1 MSRSVV
7 VVGGGLAGLVAARHL
22 AEEGAEVTVYEQRE
36 TVGGR
41 VRSRQRQGCTLDYGF
56 QVLFTAYPAVCRELD
71 LDALDLRPFKP
82 GAVIARPGQRSVL
95 SDPLRDP
102 RATIESLTNTEV
114 PFSDKLR
121 TLALR
126 RDLSGREYESLLD
139 RPDASIREYLR
150 EWGFSER
157 YLANF
162 IAPFYGG
169 ITLDRS
175 LGSSKRVF
183 EYTFKALS
191 DGQSVLP
198 AGGMG
203 EITRQLAARAEDA
216 GATIETDH
224 AVTELKRKRRHA
236 VVVTDDD
243 RRAVDA
249 VVVATPPQVAARL
262 TGNDAIPTEGV
273 GCVTQYYRLPDGPPL
288 DTGKRLL
295 LNAGSTSPNTVVPL
309 SEVVPEYAT
318 GDDLLLN
325 ATFLDEALFDTSS
338 ELLAEHTREALDS
351 WYPER
356 SFEGLETLA
365 TDRIPFAQFAQPP
378 GVHDSL
384 PDVRDGGRRTY
395 LAGEYTEW
403 SSIQGA
409 MNSGRKAAK
418 AVLEDL

>member
-22 AEEGAEVTVYEQRE
+22 AEGGADVTVYEQRE

-41 VRSRQRQGCTLDYGF
+41 VRSRRVEGFTLDYGF
-56 QVLFTAYPAVCRELD
+56 QVLFTAYPAVRRELD
-71 LDALDLRPFKP
+71 LDALDLRTFKP

-102 RATIESLTNTEV
+102 KATIASLTNSEV
-114 PFSDKLR
+114 SFADKLR

-126 RDLSGREYESLLD
+126 QDLSTRDYESLLR
-139 RPDASIREYLR
+139 RPDASIREWLR

-157 YLANF
+157 YLSNF

-175 LGSSKRVF
+175 LGTSKRVF

-191 DGQSVLP
+191 DGQSALP
-198 AGGMG
+198 ADGMG
-203 EITRQLAARAEDA
+203 AITRQLADRVREA
-216 GATIETDH
+216 GATIETGE

-236 VVVTDDD
+236 VVVTEED
-243 RRAVDA
+243 RRVVDA
-249 VVVATPPQVAARL
+249 VVVATPPRVAGRL
-262 TGNDAIPTEGV
+262 TGNEAIPTEGI
-273 GCVTQYYRLPDGPPL
+273 GCVTQHYRLPDAPPL
-288 DTGKRLL
+288 ETGKRLL
-295 LNAGSTSPNTVVPL
+295 LNAGASEPNTIVPL
-309 SEVVPEYAT
+309 SEIAPEYAP

-325 ATFLDEALFDTSS
+325 ATFLGDDPFETPSDE
-338 ELLAEHTREALDS
+338 LAETTRETLAA

-356 SFEGLETLA
+356 SFEALDVLA
-365 TDRIPFAQFAQPP
+365 TDRIEFAQFAQPP

-409 MNSGRKAAK
+409 MKSGREAAE